1 MPARGIVVLG
11 NSPALFQLQ
20 KECDLLCPVY
30 FVHKAAQKVCAL
42 LLMMVL
48 YANKSVCFLVSC
60 LTDCREMPILI
71 AGDKRERKNASL
83 AQYMVFKSRDRRNA
97 LQFRTGIQ
105 KTRGTKHKYI
115 CCISGLFTDFSDENI
130 KDIK

>member
-1 MPARGIVVLG
+1 MPARGTVVLG

-20 KECDLLCPVY
+20 KECNLLCPVY
-30 FVHKAAQKVCAL
+30 FVHKAAQTVCAL

-71 AGDKRERKNASL
+71 AGDKRERKMLAWHSIWFSKAGTRRMPCNLEQEFRRHVGQNINIYAVFQDCSL
-83 AQYMVFKSRDRRNA
+83 IFLM
-97 LQFRTGIQ
+97 RT
-105 KTRGTKHKYI
+105 KRT
-115 CCISGLFTDFSDENI
+115 
-130 KDIK
+130 